1 MNNCIIIGRNNKIN
15 ITYRLKR
22 KNIPFIKNKKTF
34 FKKIKL
40 LNKKNSQMVH
50 KFNKLNII
58 KILNNQN
65 YKNIISS
72 NNTKLN
78 KYFNKKINV
87 FDILKTKSIF
97 KSNKLFYKINKSK
110 LILCKS
116 ELKFTNN
123 NNLFIIKKTQ
133 FNSYRPYN
141 RHFFT
146 IQQQPKTN

>member
-87 FDILKTKSIF
+87 FDILKL
-97 KSNKLFYKINKSK
+97 NQYLNQIN
-110 LILCKS
+110 
-116 ELKFTNN
+116 F
-123 NNLFIIKKTQ
+123 FIK
-133 FNSYRPYN
+133 
-141 RHFFT
+141 
-146 IQQQPKTN
+146 